1 MMYGWTWDHWPGMG
15 PGWGGLVML
24 LIWLAAVAGAVVLA
38 RWLLRRDNGSPED
51 RALTLLNER
60 YARGEI
66 GRDEYLQKRQDLQG

>member
-1 MMYGWTWDHWPGMG
+1 MMYGWTWNHWPGMG

-38 RWLLRRDNGSPED
+38 RWLLRRDSASPDD
-51 RALTLLNER
+51 RALALLNER

-66 GRDEYLQKRQDLQG
+66 GRDEYLQKRQDLEA

>member
-1 MMYGWTWDHWPGMG
+1 MMYGWTWNHWPGMG

-38 RWLLRRDNGSPED
+38 RWLLRRDSAPPID

-66 GRDEYLQKRQDLQG
+66 GRDEYLQKRQDLEA

>member
-1 MMYGWTWDHWPGMG
+1 MMYGWTWNHWPGMG

-38 RWLLRRDNGSPED
+38 RWLLRRGSAPPD
-51 RALTLLNER
+51 DSALALLNER

-66 GRDEYLQKRQDLQG
+66 GRDEYLQKRQDLMG

>member
-15 PGWGGLVML
+15 PGWGGLLML
-24 LIWLAAVAGAVVLA
+24 LIWVAAVAGAVVLA
-38 RWLLRRDNGSPED
+38 RWLLRRDSAPPDD

-66 GRDEYLQKRQDLQG
+66 GRDEYLQKRQDLEA

>member
-1 MMYGWTWDHWPGMG
+1 MMYGWNWDHWPGMG

-38 RWLLRRDNGSPED
+38 RWLLRRDSTLPDD
-51 RALTLLNER
+51 RALALLNER

-66 GRDEYLQKRQDLQG
+66 GRDEYLQKRQDLEA